1 MRVGYLLLVT
11 HAARHRKSLFSA
23 LCPESGVEKASLG
36 ELRSGVE
43 IASLGECVQSLVGGT
58 SWALVGFVGSRG
70 SIEKVHRLRC
80 QGTGPGPS
88 YLKIR

>member
-43 IASLGECVQSLVGGT
+43 IASLGECLCNL
-58 SWALVGFVGSRG
+58 W
-70 SIEKVHRLRC
+70 
-80 QGTGPGPS
+80 
-88 YLKIR
+88 